1 MAFSSSGAVGGVGV
15 RVERKR
21 CGGGGLGGFSGD
33 GGSSNGT
40 YSVEANR
47 PLAGSTT
54 VRSGVDAGS
63 GMKVFESRRN

>member
-21 CGGGGLGGFSGD
+21 CGGGLGGFSGD

-54 VRSGVDAGS
+54 VRSDVDAGS